1 MLKIADSAAIR
12 HHIPTR
18 PRNSCARG
26 ISDCGRATVVAAI
39 RASPYSYFQS
49 GSSGCF
55 KSHSGRRLRTTGIFA
70 KLYSGGGEVVAHS
83 SVQASQGSLPAG
95 FPLKYD
101 QTEFTTQ
108 NRMPAIWKTTPT
120 VTIMFQSSQPRPG
133 S

>member
-1 MLKIADSAAIR
+1 MQKIADSAAIR
-12 HHIPTR
+12 HHMPTR
-18 PRNSCARG
+18 PRNSCASG

-70 KLYSGGGEVVAHS
+70 KLYSGGGEVVLHS
-83 SVQASQGSLPAG
+83 SVHASQGSFPAG
-95 FPLKYD
+95 LPSKYD
-101 QTEFTTQ
+101 PTKFTTQ
-108 NRMPAIWKTTPT
+108 NRTPATWKITPT
-120 VTIMFQSSQPRPG
+120 EIIRFHISQPRPG